1 MGMGIGGLENGNEA
15 LGSWL
20 GKKEEEAGMAPSSL
34 SEGMLFIEVRTYK
47 REANWGKC

>member
-1 MGMGIGGLENGNEA
+1 MEMKH
-15 LGSWL
+15 LGAGL